1 MLFGTG
7 GMCVCSGLVVLFTLL
22 TKTGHSIFMWL
33 NLAAVFGIMG
43 SFSVAPGP
51 VPWLITAELFTQGPR
66 AAAMSLAGATNWIMT
81 FVVGLVF
88 EIILVSHFILQT
100 QCKTILKSFSY
111 NLLTSMA
118 LRLTEARIKF
128 FITIDQRSTFSEIAQ
143 NLTFVSVDYMARC
156 NHIHVII
163 FIAKSYYTYS
173 THFFV
178 L

>member
-22 TKTGHSIFMWL
+22 TKTGNQIFMWC

-81 FVVGLVF
+81 FLVGLAF
-88 EIILVSHFILQT
+88 ESVLVSTSINLFRSPINLFRSQTISKDLFDGKFVHLNISVVFYEHF
-100 QCKTILKSFSY
+100 
-111 NLLTSMA
+111 
-118 LRLTEARIKF
+118 R
-128 FITIDQRSTFSEIAQ
+128 
-143 NLTFVSVDYMARC
+143 
-156 NHIHVII
+156 
-163 FIAKSYYTYS
+163 
-173 THFFV
+173 
-178 L
+178 